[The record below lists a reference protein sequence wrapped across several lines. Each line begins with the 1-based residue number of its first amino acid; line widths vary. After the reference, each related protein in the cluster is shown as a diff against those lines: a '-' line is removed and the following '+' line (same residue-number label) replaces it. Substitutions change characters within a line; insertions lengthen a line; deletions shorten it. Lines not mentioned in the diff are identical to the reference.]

1 MQALIAPLNEL
12 AEFEEL
18 YKNRTKERGMIRVC
32 GCVNSQKTHMMY
44 ALSDGLKYKVIA
56 CSSESKAKQVYE
68 EYRFLDGFSQNKHKG
83 ASKID
88 SLPLNLYEEITIN
101 SIDDYARLIPDN
113 LPEQFTSKDFKKAAR
128 VNQPLANVS
137 LNILNFVGAVTR
149 VGKRGNLFVYEK
161 NKGAVSA

>member
-56 CSSESKAKQVYE
+56 CSSELKAKQIYE
-68 EYRFLDGFSQNKHKG
+68 EYHFLDPQTYLYPAKDLLFYQ
-83 ASKID
+83 ADLRSKELLRQRMEVIQALEEGKPMTVVTSFDAFLD
-88 SLPLNLYEEITIN
+88 SLVP
-101 SIDDYARLIPDN
+101 
-113 LPEQFTSKDFKKAAR
+113 KK
-128 VNQPLANVS
+128 
-137 LNILNFVGAVTR
+137 
-149 VGKRGNLFVYEK
+149 
-161 NKGAVSA
+161 